1 MASDDVI
8 DAVVREYANFYLE
21 DAEDEPRNEYL
32 NHCAYAQIFHRWS
45 GELLSQFVET
55 SPTPVR
61 LTQAKVLLQ
70 DRYFGLRASV
80 PKSHRNRMGGHGH
93 VCIFQVYEQAY
104 QKIRLVELT
113 LTPPQVIVP
122 TPPAPQLAPKP
133 ALLGITLGEVLG
145 EA

>member
-1 MASDDVI
+1 MASDEVI
-8 DAVVREYANFYLE
+8 DAVVREYAHFYLE
-21 DAEDEPRNEYL
+21 DVEDEPVDEYVDY
-32 NHCAYAQIFHRWS
+32 CAYAQIFHRWC
-45 GELLSQFVET
+45 GELLSQFVD
-55 SPTPVR
+55 SGPTPVR
-61 LTQAKVLLQ
+61 LAQAKVLLQ

-93 VCIFQVYEQAY
+93 ICIFQVYEQAY

-113 LTPPQVIVP
+113 LTPPQVVVP
-122 TPPAPQLAPKP
+122 TPPPPQAAPKP